1 MKPMR
6 ALLAILATIG
16 ATGLAPAQSPDAA
29 AQIPGLESLP
39 PASQQLARIRA
50 HMADIL
56 THQPN
61 YTCLETV
68 ERSYRAAGSRRL
80 TLDDTIRM
88 EVALVDGQEMFAWP
102 GSKKFEETDLRKLI
116 PSGTF
121 GNGNF
126 ALHARSV
133 FLGRVAT
140 FEYRG
145 AEIFAGAPG
154 PLERYDFHV
163 PRQVSGYT
171 IRMEVALVDGQEM
184 FAWPGSKK
192 FEETDLRKL
201 IPSGTFGNGNFALHA
216 RSVFLGRVATFEY
229 RGAEIFA
236 GAPGPLERYDFHV
249 PRLVSGYTIR
259 MEDRSGVAGYHGSF
273 WAEKQTLDVR
283 RLEVIAE
290 EIPSDLGVTAASD
303 RVDYARL
310 PIGTGELLLPVE
322 SELKLADKYNL
333 ESENRVHFTSCRQ
346 YTGESTLKFDDPD
359 ATPAAASSTPVEL
372 PQTDFPAGLEFSLVL
387 DQDVDVDT
395 AAVGDPVRMLLNGD
409 VRRKGEVLAH
419 KGATAS
425 GRITRLERRENIT
438 VLGITI
444 TALETSTATLRVN
457 AKLDDVVGLQL
468 FAPPRNLRVQTGPAQ
483 PGEGLIVLR
492 TGHVRLIRGILMYWR
507 S

>member
-6 ALLAILATIG
+6 ALLAIVATVV
-16 ATGLAPAQSPDAA
+16 ASPFAVSQSPDTAPPLA
-29 AQIPGLESLP
+29 GLESLP
-39 PASQQLARIRA
+39 PASQLLARIRA

-68 ERSYRAAGSRRL
+68 ERSYRSTGSRRL
-80 TLDDTIRM
+80 TLDDTIRW

-145 AEIFAGAPG
+145 AE
-154 PLERYDFHV
+154 V
-163 PRQVSGYT
+163 
-171 IRMEVALVDGQEM
+171 
-184 FAWPGSKK
+184 
-192 FEETDLRKL
+192 
-201 IPSGTFGNGNFALHA
+201 
-216 RSVFLGRVATFEY
+216 
-229 RGAEIFA
+229 FA

-259 MEDRSGVAGYHGSF
+259 MEERTGVAGYHGSF
-273 WAEKQTLDVR
+273 WADRKTLDVR

-290 EIPSDLGVTAASD
+290 DIPPDLGVTAASD

-310 PIGTGELLLPVE
+310 PIGTGEFLLPVE
-322 SELKLADKYNL
+322 SELNLADKYNL
-333 ESENRVHFTSCRQ
+333 ESQNRVHFTGCRQ
-346 YTGESTLKFDDPD
+346 YTGESTLKFDDTDSTSAGAPG
-359 ATPAAASSTPVEL
+359 TPAEPHDSAPAAE
-372 PQTDFPAGLEFSLVL
+372 TDLPAGLEFSVIL
-387 DQDVDVDT
+387 DQDLDVDM
-395 AAVGDPVRMLLNGD
+395 AAVGDPVRGQLHSDL
-409 VRRKGEVLAH
+409 RRKGEVLAR
-419 KGATAS
+419 KGAAAN
-425 GRITRLERRENIT
+425 GRITRLERRENVTI
-438 VLGITI
+438 LGITL
-444 TALETSTATLRVN
+444 TALGTGAATWRLN
-457 AKLDDVVGLQL
+457 AKLDDVVGLQ
-468 FAPPRNLRVQTGPAQ
+468 FYAPPRNVRVQTGPAQ

-492 TGHVRLIRGILMYWR
+492 TGRVRLIRGILMYWR
-507 S
+507 T